1 MGYALVSLLLVCGA
15 YAAFPRDVEN
25 EVVHTNVQAPEIR
38 DLMNVETYDESEEQ
52 TRKDLHN
59 RVFFYLYTKANP
71 TNHQQLHLN
80 DLNSLRRS
88 NFNAKRPTKFIT
100 HGWINSAYSDAFR
113 LIRDAYLK
121 QGDFNI
127 IAIDWSSISV
137 RPYIWATKRVVM
149 VGQYSASMIDFLRSQ
164 GMDLSQ
170 VTVVGH
176 SLGGHVAGLAAHY
189 AKGQVSNVVAL
200 DPALPEFHSA
210 NKGSRVSRDDAAFV
224 QVIHS
229 NGAIL
234 GFEKAIGHVDF
245 YPNGG
250 AIQAGCITNTCS
262 HLRSYEYFS
271 ESINSKNGF
280 WAAKCDSFLN
290 FRKGACNGNNK
301 GLMGG
306 LNQDRNLRGTYFL
319 HTNSKAPFARGRI

>member
-1 MGYALVSLLLVCGA
+1 MMAYALVSLLLVCGT
-15 YAAFPRDVEN
+15 YAFPKDSEHGVAL
-25 EVVHTNVQAPEIR
+25 TNVEVPEIA
-38 DLMNVETYDESEEQ
+38 DLMNVDTYDESAEQ

-59 RVFFYLYTKANP
+59 RVFFFLYTRANP
-71 TNHQQLHLN
+71 TKHQQLFLN

-88 NFNAKRPTKFIT
+88 NFDPKKPTKFVT
-100 HGWINSAYSDAFR
+100 HGWINSEGSDAFQ

-121 QGDFNI
+121 RGDFNV
-127 IAIDWSSISV
+127 IAIDWSTITL

-164 GMDLSQ
+164 GMDLSR

-189 AKGQVSNVVAL
+189 AKGQVADVVAL
-200 DPALPEFHSA
+200 DPALPEFYSA
-210 NKGSRVSRDDAAFV
+210 KKGARVSRDDAAFV

-262 HLRSYEYFS
+262 HLRSYEYFA

-280 WAAKCDSFLN
+280 WSAQCDSYLN
-290 FRKGACNGNNK
+290 FRRGACNRNHK

-306 LNQDRNLRGTYFL
+306 LDPDRKLRGTYFL
-319 HTNSKAPFARGRI
+319 HTNHKAPFARGRI